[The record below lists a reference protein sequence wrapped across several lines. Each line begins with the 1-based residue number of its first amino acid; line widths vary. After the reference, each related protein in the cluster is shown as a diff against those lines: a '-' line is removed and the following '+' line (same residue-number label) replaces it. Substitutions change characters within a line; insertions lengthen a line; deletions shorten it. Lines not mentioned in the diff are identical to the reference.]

1 MASTLGERLKYL
13 RSNYG
18 KTITQDDVAKAIGV
32 TRAAY
37 SHFENGRNEPDNE
50 KIVAL
55 ANFYDVTTD
64 YLLGRPEPDDGLRV
78 AAHRTAGVEL
88 TPEQQ
93 QDIDDYIEFQKAK
106 YRKDHESKD

>member
-1 MASTLGERLKYL
+1 MTSTLGERLKYL
-13 RSNYG
+13 RSNQE
-18 KTITQDDVAKAIGV
+18 TNVTQDAVAKAIGV

-55 ANFYDVTTD
+55 ADYYGVTTD
-64 YLLGRPEPDDGLRV
+64 YLLGRPEPKDGLTV
-78 AAHRTAGVEL
+78 AAHRTKGVEL
-88 TPEQQ
+88 TEEQK

-106 YRKDHESKD
+106 YRKEHENKD